1 MTRGGDNAT
10 EVKRRTGFTFG
21 GFAVVD
27 FSGPVALRPRIG
39 YIQKGSTF
47 SREAEIRGPD
57 GSVIISGVDEPVAKY
72 NYIELSVP
80 VSLQIST
87 SGRLSPRLFAG
98 PSLGR
103 NVKAET
109 EYVESYSDMVRVLDN
124 SDSTRDYQVG
134 LVFGGGFSFG
144 LGEGGSFGLGVS
156 ELSFDVRYHLG
167 LSDIEE
173 RPIGPAGETTD
184 SSLISFDPAERNQGF
199 VFALGVSF

>member
-1 MTRGGDNAT
+1 MGPSRLQISLVPLTCFFFALLIPPLSAPAQVDVSVGIDGGLTSMTRGGDNAT

-21 GFAVVD
+21 GFAIVD

-144 LGEGGSFGLGVS
+144 LGEGGSFGLG
-156 ELSFDVRYHLG
+156 
-167 LSDIEE
+167 I
-173 RPIGPAGETTD
+173 
-184 SSLISFDPAERNQGF
+184 
-199 VFALGVSF
+199 ALAKSTGAC

>member
-47 SREAEIRGPD
+47 SREAEIRDPD
-57 GSVIISGVDEPVAKY
+57 GNAIASGVDKSVAKY

-80 VSLQIST
+80 VAFQIPVSDHVT
-87 SGRLSPRLFAG
+87 PRLFAG
-98 PSLGR
+98 PFLGR

-109 EYVESYSDMVRVLDN
+109 EFVEPDGTVRVFDI
-124 SDSTRDYQVG
+124 SDSTRDYGMG

-144 LGEGGSFGLGVS
+144 VGDG
-156 ELSFDVRYHLG
+156 ELSVDTRYHLG

-173 RPIGPAGETTD
+173 RGPVGPDGEPTD